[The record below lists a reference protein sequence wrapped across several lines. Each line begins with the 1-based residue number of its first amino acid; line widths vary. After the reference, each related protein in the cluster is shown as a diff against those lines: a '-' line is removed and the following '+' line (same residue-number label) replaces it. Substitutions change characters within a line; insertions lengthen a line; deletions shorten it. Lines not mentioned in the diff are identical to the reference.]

1 MASQP
6 GPTIHHGPVLTTAQ
20 GLRLEGATQLGH
32 AERFYRTIVGERV
45 RNLLMPCEDCLVG
58 NGAPCCPVALA
69 MRHAD
74 SFAVYIKPHKQQPTP
89 LALKVS
95 SADARSWSGTL
106 YDPRSGSAVAFSATP
121 ANGRLLLPEA
131 DRTLDWLVWIR
142 APTEQ
147 LRLKTS
153 DEPAVRE
160 TVVIRPGEAGFN
172 CMFPPTLLVTPHYLM
187 VFGES
192 RVDGSGHGIPG
203 DVVIGQKQSTDL
215 GRSWTPLR
223 VAFNDTRRTKA
234 QCGFLGCSVG
244 QPAPIWDELR
254 QRIVMPY
261 TVDNLHVMASTSQ
274 GEDIATF
281 GRAQNLSSVVKA
293 DPGIFVG
300 TGPGGA
306 IQMSNG
312 RLLVR
317 LPV

>member
-20 GLRLEGATQLGH
+20 GLRLEGATQLAH
-32 AERFYRTIVGERV
+32 AETFYRTVVGERV

-74 SFAVYIKPHKQQPTP
+74 SFAVYIKPHKQQPAP

-106 YDPRSGSAVAFSATP
+106 YDPRNGSSVSFSTTP

-142 APTEQ
+142 ASTEQ
-147 LRLKTS
+147 PRLKTS
-153 DEPAVRE
+153 DEQVRE
-160 TVVIRPGEAGFN
+160 TVVIRPGESGFN
-172 CMFPPTLLVTPHYLM
+172 CMFPPTLLVTPRYLM

-223 VAFNDTRRTKA
+223 IAFNDTRRTKA

-254 QRIVMPY
+254 RRIVMPY
-261 TVDNLHVMASTSQ
+261 TV
-274 GEDIATF
+274 
-281 GRAQNLSSVVKA
+281 
-293 DPGIFVG
+293 
-300 TGPGGA
+300 
-306 IQMSNG
+306 
-312 RLLVR
+312 R